1 MLIWTAT
8 ILVRDA
14 KAQIGKI
21 ILHLDSVDFLDMT
34 DPNDDPGAYIQQFVT
49 QLDGLVRGKIV
60 DIKLTLNVALPGG
73 LKVSPNL
80 NSDIEEGAR
89 LVWRTENNT
98 TVKTRFPTWDETYV
112 TPGGNLTDDPDVEDF
127 IFLITHPEET
137 AANWNTG
144 PTDQR
149 GARIIELVKDRE
161 DFQATRNR

>member
-14 KAQIGKI
+14 KAHIGKI
-21 ILHLDSVDFLDMT
+21 ILHLDSVDFLAMT
-34 DPNDDPGAYIQQFVT
+34 DSSDDPAEYIKQFVT
-49 QLDGLVRGKIV
+49 QLDGLVDGKIV
-60 DIKLTLNVALPGG
+60 NIKLTLNVALPPG
-73 LKVSPNL
+73 LKATPHID
-80 NSDIEEGAR
+80 SDIEAGAR
-89 LVWRTENNT
+89 LVWRTAGNT
-98 TVKTRFPTWDETYV
+98 VVKTRLPTWDEAYV
-112 TPGGNLTDDPDVEDF
+112 TPGGNLSDDPPVEDF

-137 AANWNTG
+137 AANWSCG